1 MRRATICA
9 AVSAI
14 AAFLGGRLARAEAP
28 GTVRLGLDLVPAP
41 AGILNSRTQGEEVKV
56 GSVFAFGV
64 MATADLDLRPHL
76 FAGVG
81 VNQTFRVRARG
92 TDADSYDQ
100 LDLLLR
106 VGAITGVADRAHL
119 YGYVAPGYS
128 FIGGPRQYP
137 SARGPVVGV
146 HAGVMFD
153 ATARF
158 YLAAELGY
166 QQGFQQATIDG
177 VTDRFSAS
185 FFQIGLGV
193 GVRIGR
199 IEGKNAVE

>member
-1 MRRATICA
+1 M
-9 AVSAI
+9 
-14 AAFLGGRLARAEAP
+14 
-28 GTVRLGLDLVPAP
+28 PAP

-119 YGYVAPGYS
+119 YGYSRPGTHS
-128 FIGGPRQYP
+128 
-137 SARGPVVGV
+137 SAVPASTR
-146 HAGVMFD
+146 
-153 ATARF
+153 ARAARWSVF
-158 YLAAELGY
+158 TLA
-166 QQGFQQATIDG
+166 
-177 VTDRFSAS
+177 
-185 FFQIGLGV
+185 
-193 GVRIGR
+193 
-199 IEGKNAVE
+199 